1 MTDNRNNTSPSPSK
15 EADKLNAL
23 LKTWLGDNRT
33 FLEIF
38 LDAYCVVDVSNNVVD
53 FNVAFTELCGESYRK
68 VLKIGNF
75 CELLKTEYCPNQC
88 PAHTSMKEKRTVR
101 LDELKASSKTQS
113 NLQLILGAIP
123 ITASTGETIGSLLT
137 IRNVSAESELQKKYD
152 DRKRESITD
161 GLTRLY
167 NKTYTENTLL
177 RQMKIALREIQAFS
191 VVMVDIDYFKK
202 VNDTHGHQAG
212 DYVLATVAQLLKGEV
227 RETDI
232 VGRYGG
238 EEFIVILANSDVE
251 GAKIFAERFRHRVEA
266 TPLVFEGKR
275 IPVTVSSGTATFSE
289 RWKPGFNPEGMMK
302 ELVHKADNALYF
314 AKANGR
320 NVVAQWEKLP
330 RKDNKAA

>member
-1 MTDNRNNTSPSPSK
+1 MTEHRNNTSPLPSDLDSK
-15 EADKLNAL
+15 RQQ
-23 LKTWLGDNRT
+23 LKTWLSEHKPLLD
-33 FLEIF
+33 IF
-38 LDAYCVVDVSNNVVD
+38 LDSYCVVDAANQVVD
-53 FNVAFTELCGESYRK
+53 FNVAFTELCNESYRK
-68 VLKIGNF
+68 ILKIGSF
-75 CELLKTEYCPNQC
+75 CELLKTEFCPSQC
-88 PAHTSMKEKRTVR
+88 PAHQVMESKKPMR
-101 LDELKASSKTQS
+101 LDELRAASKTQT

-123 ITASTGETIGSLLT
+123 ILNSQQESLGALLT

-152 DRKRESITD
+152 ERKRESITD

-202 VNDTHGHQAG
+202 VNDTYGHQAG

-238 EEFIVILANSDVE
+238 EEFIVILANSDHE
-251 GAKIFAERFRHRVEA
+251 GARIFAERFRQRVEL
-266 TPLVFEGKR
+266 TPLVFDGKK
-275 IPVTVSSGTATFSE
+275 IPVTVSLGTATFME
-289 RWKPGFNPEGMMK
+289 KWKPGYNVETMMK

-314 AKANGR
+314 AKASGR
-320 NVVAQWEKLP
+320 NRVCQWERLP
-330 RKDNKAA
+330 RKEDKAA